1 MKKIYIFSLFLV
13 ILYSFIYSKILM
25 YICLGILA
33 FWSFIAILNIS
44 KDIHN
49 SLNKNILLHF
59 KYYLI
64 PWFLIFA
71 YSITIWL
78 INGDFALNNITRL
91 SSTILFLVLYAG
103 FIASGIEYFKGEII
117 DIFFVSM
124 AVMYFL
130 YSIIPN
136 ILFLGPVNF
145 FEYVFVYNI
154 TGQANQYINLYN
166 PLEVHD
172 LTFAS
177 GIFLLYYLLFENN
190 KVKFHKLKIFIAVLL
205 VFIGLKRIEI
215 ISLFVVIVFYL
226 FTRKIKD
233 IRKLAFFSCIIF
245 LIVSN
250 IFLILIDNSILN
262 IISEKYG
269 INFMGRLSLYD
280 FASNYYE
287 YSPFYL
293 GKGFTKF
300 TRFFSDLYNSGYRIN
315 GHQIPASIH
324 SNILE
329 LFIEIGM
336 IPYILWTVYYLYFK
350 TSVLQREFDKKSAY
364 IYLVMTIYMFILYF
378 SDNTLTY
385 GLSQSCL
392 FLVPTVCSI
401 SYCFEK
407 NYKFLSLNYITRRN
421 EYAIF

>member
-145 FEYVFVYNI
+145 FEYVFV
-154 TGQANQYINLYN
+154 
-166 PLEVHD
+166 
-172 LTFAS
+172 
-177 GIFLLYYLLFENN
+177 
-190 KVKFHKLKIFIAVLL
+190 
-205 VFIGLKRIEI
+205 
-215 ISLFVVIVFYL
+215 
-226 FTRKIKD
+226 
-233 IRKLAFFSCIIF
+233 
-245 LIVSN
+245 
-250 IFLILIDNSILN
+250 
-262 IISEKYG
+262 
-269 INFMGRLSLYD
+269 
-280 FASNYYE
+280 
-287 YSPFYL
+287 
-293 GKGFTKF
+293 
-300 TRFFSDLYNSGYRIN
+300 
-315 GHQIPASIH
+315 
-324 SNILE
+324 
-329 LFIEIGM
+329 
-336 IPYILWTVYYLYFK
+336 
-350 TSVLQREFDKKSAY
+350 
-364 IYLVMTIYMFILYF
+364 
-378 SDNTLTY
+378 
-385 GLSQSCL
+385 
-392 FLVPTVCSI
+392 
-401 SYCFEK
+401 
-407 NYKFLSLNYITRRN
+407 
-421 EYAIF
+421 